1 MKYVLALIFAL
12 LPGFAGAQAPADAPV
27 IRTTLNPAQGIVIG
41 QPVRIDVQVLF
52 PGEMVRPPLVSLP
65 EARGAQIFRF
75 ESQALTTR
83 DSIDGRD
90 YVGQVFEF
98 VLFPRRGGTI
108 QIPAAK
114 VTLLDRSG
122 DPIGTAQGSASSIT
136 VSVPPGIDASG
147 PVLVADRVE
156 VSQEWAPDPAKAKLV
171 PGSGLVR
178 TIRRQADGVPAIGMA
193 EFAFS
198 APDGVR
204 VYADPPVS
212 DDHSNRGEVTGL
224 RTDRVTYVFERGGS
238 YDLPAL
244 TQPWWSLSSKRAR
257 TEALPGIAVTVAAAA
272 TASGRSRLGPAWGVG
287 SVFAL
292 AGIALLAICGWL
304 LVQTLRSRR
313 ERYRA
318 SPAFAQRQLLKAT
331 ETGDPAITYRALV
344 EWRQRLAPA
353 NLQAVDRDPVL
364 SASRDRLGQ
373 AAFGGRSWDEAAARA
388 LMHAVIGWR
397 HGPDAVADTEPLPPL
412 NPVAGSVR

>member
-1 MKYVLALIFAL
+1 MKYMLALLLAL
-12 LPGFAGAQAPADAPV
+12 LPRLAGAQAPADSPV
-27 IRTTLNPAQGIVIG
+27 IRTTLDPAQGIVIG

-52 PGEMVRPPLVSLP
+52 PGEMIHPPLVSLP
-65 EARGAQIFRF
+65 EAVGAQIFRF

-90 YVGQVFEF
+90 YAGQIFEF

-122 DPIGTAQGSASSIT
+122 APIGTAQGSATSIA

-156 VSQEWAPDPAKAKLV
+156 VRQQWAPDPAKAKLV
-171 PGSGLVR
+171 PGGALVR

-193 EFAFS
+193 EFTFT

-204 VYADPPVS
+204 VYADPPVAE
-212 DDHSNRGEVTGL
+212 DHSNRGEVTGL
-224 RTDRVTYVFERGGS
+224 RTDTVTYVFERAGS

-244 TQPWWSLSSKRAR
+244 SQPWWSLASKQAR
-257 TEALPGIAVTVAAAA
+257 TETLPGVAVTVATVA
-272 TASGRSRLGPAWGVG
+272 TTSGLSRFGPEWVVGGVL
-287 SVFAL
+287 AL
-292 AGIALLAICGWL
+292 AGIALLAICGWFF
-304 LVQTLRSRR
+304 VQTLRSRQ
-313 ERYRA
+313 ELYRA
-318 SPAFAQRQLLKAT
+318 SAAFAQRRLMKAA
-331 ETGDPAITYRALV
+331 ETGDPIMTYRALT

-353 NLQAVDRDPVL
+353 DLLAADRDPPL
-364 SASRDRLGQ
+364 SASRDQLSQ
-373 AAFGGRSWDEAAARA
+373 AVFGGQSWNEAAAKALMRA
-388 LMHAVIGWR
+388 LRGWR
-397 HGPDAVADTEPLPPL
+397 LRASAGADAEALPPL
-412 NPVAGSVR
+412 NPAAGSVQ

>member
-1 MKYVLALIFAL
+1 MKYVLALILAL
-12 LPGFAGAQAPADAPV
+12 LPRLAGAQAPADAPV

-65 EARGAQIFRF
+65 EAAGAQIFRF

-114 VTLLDRSG
+114 VTLLNRSG

-136 VSVPPGIDASG
+136 VSVPQGIDASG

-156 VSQEWAPDPAKAKLV
+156 VSQEWAPDPAKTKLV
-171 PGSGLVR
+171 PGSALVR

-193 EFAFS
+193 EFAFL
-198 APDGVR
+198 APEGVR
-204 VYADPPVS
+204 VYADPPVA

-224 RTDRVTYVFERGGS
+224 RTDKVTYVFERGGS

-244 TQPWWSLSSKRAR
+244 TQPWWSLSSKQAR
-257 TEALPGIAVTVAAAA
+257 TETLPGVAVTVAAAA
-272 TASGRSRLGPAWGVG
+272 TASGRSRLWPAWVVG
-287 SVFAL
+287 SALAL

-313 ERYRA
+313 ERYRSSA
-318 SPAFAQRQLLKAT
+318 AFAQRQLLKAS
-331 ETGDPAITYRALV
+331 ETGDPAITYRAFT
-344 EWRQRLAPA
+344 EWRQRLTPGDQLAA
-353 NLQAVDRDPVL
+353 HRDSAL
-364 SASRDRLGQ
+364 AASRDQLVR
-373 AAFGGRSWDEAAARA
+373 AVFGGRSWDKAAAEAFKR
-388 LMHAVIGWR
+388 
-397 HGPDAVADTEPLPPL
+397 AVADWRRGADQEIPAEPLPPL
-412 NPVAGSVR
+412 NPAAGTSQ